1 MAGSDE
7 LKGQWTGHD
16 LFDLEGDKIGTVE
29 DVVYGGASGDP
40 GWLVVGTGAP
50 GADKIT
56 VPVAEVRRAG
66 DRLSVP
72 HTKERVAG
80 APQVE
85 DALALTEVDKGKLCR
100 YYGLQYVT
108 SATNRPKGA
117 RTCRIC
123 AREASPGGPARRLGS
138 HNPCLRRACPRV

>member
-1 MAGSDE
+1 MEVIVRAKGAEMAGSDE

-50 GADKIT
+50 GADKIM

-100 YYGLQYVT
+100 YYGLQYVA
-108 SATNRPKGA
+108 SADEPAEGCEDMTDLR
-117 RTCRIC
+117 
-123 AREASPGGPARRLGS
+123 PGG
-138 HNPCLRRACPRV
+138 